1 MVELLVKGGWLMLPL
16 LVCSVLTLAVLV
28 DRAYAF
34 YVHSKLDTRALRA
47 RVLELLEAGRADEA
61 GAQCASTPSPIAA
74 VLLAGLQSYARHRGL
89 ASHTEALIA
98 TMEKAMDDQA
108 QHVLSAVEKR
118 FNVLSTVGSAAPLFG
133 MTGTVTGMIAS
144 FGELS
149 AAGVESA
156 GVAAGISEAL
166 ITTASGLVIALFAVI
181 PYNVFLSMSEKIE
194 LEIAEASSELLDL
207 VATRQALAY
216 KEADA
221 AS

>member
-1 MVELLVKGGWLMLPL
+1 MLQLLVEGGYLMIPL

-34 YVHSKLDTRALRA
+34 WQHSKLDTRALRA
-47 RVLELLEAGRADEA
+47 RVLELVEEDRVEEAGSLCA
-61 GAQCASTPSPIAA
+61 GTPSPVSA
-74 VLLAGLQSYARHRGL
+74 VLLSGLQSYAKHRGL
-89 ASHTEALIA
+89 ASKTESLMAM
-98 TMEKAMDDQA
+98 MEKAMGDQA
-108 QHVLSAVEKR
+108 QHAVSAVEKR

-149 AAGVESA
+149 AAGVEAS

-166 ITTASGLVIALFAVI
+166 ITTASGLIIALFAVI

-194 LEIAEASSELLDL
+194 LEIEEASSELLDL
-207 VATRQALAY
+207 VATRAAQARLA
-216 KEADA
+216 EH
-221 AS
+221 

>member
-1 MVELLVKGGWLMLPL
+1 MLELLINGGYMMIPL
-16 LVCSVLTLAVLV
+16 VVCSVLTLAVFV

-47 RVLELLEAGRADEA
+47 RVLELVEADRVDEA
-61 GAQCASTPSPIAA
+61 GALCAGTPSPIAA
-74 VLLAGLQSYARHRGL
+74 VLLACLQSYARHREL
-89 ASHTEALIA
+89 ASQTESLMAL
-98 TMEKAMDDQA
+98 MEKAMDDQA
-108 QHVLSAVEKR
+108 QHALSAVEKR
-118 FNVLSTVGSAAPLFG
+118 FNVLSTVSSAAPLFG

-166 ITTASGLVIALFAVI
+166 TTTATGLLIALFAVI

-194 LEIAEASSELLDL
+194 LEIAEASSEMLDL
-207 VATRQALAY
+207 VATRQALAHRQA
-216 KEADA
+216 EQ
-221 AS
+221 